1 MLIIAF
7 YILQQ
12 VYKIK
17 ETFFIQYYKAK
28 VIIIELISGN
38 FLFKL
43 LFQLFWGKYLF
54 IYLIFIKKGY
64 DITKN
69 ILKIKLKIIC
79 TYIESYCKIHMNFCL
94 LDRFFYQN
102 RVILTR
108 CCGTSHNTGPSE
120 IKFMGCKL
128 HKSRLFYSVGI
139 GQPAKPSW
147 L

>member
-43 LFQLFWGKYLF
+43 LF
-54 IYLIFIKKGY
+54 
-64 DITKN
+64 
-69 ILKIKLKIIC
+69 
-79 TYIESYCKIHMNFCL
+79 
-94 LDRFFYQN
+94 
-102 RVILTR
+102 
-108 CCGTSHNTGPSE
+108 
-120 IKFMGCKL
+120 
-128 HKSRLFYSVGI
+128 
-139 GQPAKPSW
+139 
-147 L
+147 